1 MPPSHKSIANPLF
14 KYALKIQR
22 IVVFSCFVI
31 YCPSAQSQNFSLQLI
46 VADSMSQDIL
56 PKEEQT
62 YFSAIEARKAL
73 LAFRT
78 DLYSM
83 GYLANSIDSVLE
95 DSNSLKAH
103 IYIGEQLKWVRLKPG
118 NLPQAWKEDLRL
130 SLGQFEDQKVVAGE
144 LVRLMKRILTYGENI
159 GYPFV
164 EVGLHQIVI
173 NEENGMSASLQ
184 VSPNLYF
191 AMDTL
196 TIEGDAKISKAFL
209 YSYLGFKPGM
219 PYSEKTITKISEK
232 LRRLPFIQPDI
243 RTKVFFSGNKVRV
256 ILQLKDRKTDQLDG
270 IIGFAPNPV
279 DNKLLI
285 TGEGNVDLKNLLKRG
300 IAFDMHWKSF
310 QQRSQ
315 QLKLGGTYPYIL
327 HKPMGLD
334 ARFEYVKFDT
344 LFFTIHTLFG
354 VRYMFRGTDYLKFY
368 VGQNSSSLLSID
380 TTQIRVNEQIPDR
393 NPVDSKSYGIELHL
407 QNLDYVLNPRRGYRL
422 TLDANV
428 GSRKIL
434 KDIRIEQVIFRNS
447 QNNEYD
453 VYDSID
459 LATLQGQFAY
469 SAQIFVPFKKK
480 STWVCSLSGRH
491 LQAEKIFFNDLYRF
505 GGAKSLRGFNEESLV
520 ASTYNMAA
528 IEYRYLF
535 NNSSY
540 FQLFVNGAYT
550 VKEING
556 VQTKDVPFG
565 FGTGVSL
572 EVKTGLLTL
581 AYALGSEQGNPIRLA
596 DARIHF
602 GIVNYL

>member
-1 MPPSHKSIANPLF
+1 MHPNHKSITYLQNEW
-14 KYALKIQR
+14 ALIIQR
-22 IVVFSCFVI
+22 IVILLCLVI
-31 YCPSAQSQNFSLQLI
+31 YSQSAHSQNISLQL
-46 VADSMSQDIL
+46 VVEDSSSQDIL
-56 PKEEQT
+56 SNEERS
-62 YFSAIEARKAL
+62 YFSANEARKAL
-73 LAFRT
+73 SAIRT
-78 DLYSM
+78 DLYSR
-83 GYLANSIDSVLE
+83 GYLAFSIDSVLE
-95 DSNSLKAH
+95 DSNSLRAH
-103 IYIGEQLKWVRLKPG
+103 IYIGEQLNWVRLKPG

-130 SLGQFEDQKVVAGE
+130 NLGLFEGQKVVAVE
-144 LVRLMKRILTYGENI
+144 LVKLMKRILTYGENN

-164 EVGLHQIVI
+164 EVGLERIVLT
-173 NEENGMSASLQ
+173 EENGMTASLQ

-219 PYSEKTITKISEK
+219 PYSEKTISKISDK
-232 LRRLPFIQPDI
+232 LRRLPFIQPDN
-243 RTKVFFSGNKVRV
+243 RSKVFFSANKVRV

-270 IIGFAPNPV
+270 IIGFAPDPV

-327 HKPMGLD
+327 HKPMGID
-334 ARFEYVKFDT
+334 GRFEYVKFDT
-344 LFFTIHTLFG
+344 LFFTINSLFG

-368 VGQNSSSLLSID
+368 VGKNSSSLLSID
-380 TTQIRVNEQIPDR
+380 TTDIRAREQIPDR

-407 QNLDYVLNPRRGYRL
+407 QNLDYVLNPRRGYKL

-459 LATLQGQFAY
+459 LSTIQGQFAY
-469 SAQIFVPFKKK
+469 SAQLFVPFKKK
-480 STWVCSLSGRH
+480 STWVCSVSGRH
-491 LQAEKIFFNDLYRF
+491 LQAEQIFFNDLYRF
-505 GGAKSLRGFNEESLV
+505 GGTKSLRGFNEESLV
-520 ASTYNMAA
+520 ASTFNMMA

-540 FQLFVNGAYT
+540 FQLFVNGAHT

-556 VQTKDVPFG
+556 VRTKDVPFG